1 MGEVIAIAS
10 QKGGVGKTTTA
21 VNLSAAFA
29 LMNYKTL
36 LVDVD
41 PQGGV
46 SASFGLSRY
55 DMNGGVLD
63 IFTEDMPIEKTI
75 HKTEVENLSIIPCNV
90 WSDEEEKRRLIGSAV
105 ESKLKVAIR
114 PIRDEYDFILIDCP
128 PALGNLT
135 YNALMTADSLIAP
148 IQCEYYALKALG
160 RFLKMTRAV
169 KEEDNPALKYGG
181 FLLTMV
187 DMRNN
192 LTKRVVD
199 KVKYTLKGM
208 VFDTY
213 IPRNVRLA
221 EVPYYGRPVM
231 LFDRSCKGAQ
241 SYLSLAEEVLS
252 NNAVVRKKEVA

>member
-29 LMNYKTL
+29 QIGNKTL
-36 LVDVD
+36 LIDVD

-46 SASFGLSRY
+46 AASFGMSRY
-55 DMNGGVLD
+55 DISGGILD
-63 IFTEDMPIEKTI
+63 IFTDDVPAEQTI
-75 HKTEVENLSIIPCNV
+75 HKTDMENLSIIPCNV
-90 WSDEEEKRRLIGSAV
+90 WSDEEEKRKLIGSAA
-105 ESKLKVAIR
+105 ESKLKTALR
-114 PIRDEYDFILIDCP
+114 PIRDKFDMIFIDCP
-128 PALGNLT
+128 PNLGSLT
-135 YNALMTADSLIAP
+135 FNALISSDSIIAP

-160 RFLKMTRAV
+160 RFLKMTRSI
-169 KEEDNPALKYGG
+169 KDEHNPALKYGG

-192 LTKRVVD
+192 LTKRVIE

-208 VFDTY
+208 VFETV

-231 LFDRSCKGAQ
+231 LFDKQCKGAI
-241 SYLSLAEEVLS
+241 SYLNLAKEIIAKRDNV
-252 NNAVVRKKEVA
+252 KKREVA